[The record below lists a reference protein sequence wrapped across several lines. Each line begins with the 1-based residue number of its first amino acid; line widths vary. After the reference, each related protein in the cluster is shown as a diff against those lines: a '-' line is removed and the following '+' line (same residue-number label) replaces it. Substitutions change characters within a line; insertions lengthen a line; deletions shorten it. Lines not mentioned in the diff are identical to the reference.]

1 MKTYFV
7 NKYSASLFASI
18 VSFAVY
24 LTTMCPTVD
33 VTDAGELATVAT
45 TLGIAHPTG
54 YPLFTLLGRCVV
66 MIPLGA
72 EEIFRLNILAAIE
85 TAVAAGVF
93 LLLVMSF
100 FDASKTF
107 PARKRNPLN
116 ESEKLI
122 VAVSTSLT
130 FAFSTTVWL
139 QSTSVEVYSLHILL
153 LVLTCLFFIKGVEE
167 QMSTDSSIS
176 RFLFFFA
183 FVLGLSFTNHMT
195 TILLAPAFLYLYFSS
210 LGFRRESF
218 IRLVKLAPT
227 FCLGLSLYFYLLIR
241 SSSRPPLD
249 WGHPSTLERLIWHV
263 SGKQYQVWMFEGW
276 NLAQK
281 QLAGFFRNLPSE
293 FQWVIL
299 IILLIG
305 MFQVATSSKKLFV
318 FLMLL
323 LTTSV
328 AYAVNYQIHDINSYF
343 LLTYLALACFIAY
356 GIRSAVSLIAGNRFK
371 RSIIVG
377 LTLLLPIAQFLNNRK
392 SADSSHNTLARDVCL
407 DVLNNVE
414 QNSVVITTLWDYF
427 VSPAYYYQ
435 IVKGV
440 RRDVTIIDKSLLQNR
455 PWYFLQLERNSSW
468 LAERSRERLNS
479 FLSELG
485 KFERDEPFNYQVMM
499 AAWSN
504 LLNDIVRNS
513 LEDRLVYVDGRVD
526 GEFSPAYRKTPAG
539 FFYRLVQ
546 AGDSSNFRQIEVS
559 ATLGNNTTPV
569 FADFREYYAF
579 MLTKTAQHQVTGNKF
594 SEARETLERVLKMEP
609 GYPAAVYLRSQL
621 AQ

>member
-1 MKTYFV
+1 M
-7 NKYSASLFASI
+7 NKYSASVFVSI

-33 VTDAGELATVAT
+33 VTDAGELATAAAT
-45 TLGIAHPTG
+45 LSIAHPTG
-54 YPLFTLLGRCVV
+54 YPLFTLLGRCAV

-72 EEIFRLNILAAIE
+72 EEISRLNILAAVE

-93 LLLVMSF
+93 LLLAMSF
-100 FDASKTF
+100 IDASKTF
-107 PARKRNPLN
+107 PARKRNLLN
-116 ESEKLI
+116 ESEKLLVGI
-122 VAVSTSLT
+122 STSLT
-130 FAFSTTVWL
+130 FAFCATVWL

-167 QMSTDSSIS
+167 QMSTDSSTS

-183 FVLGLSFTNHMT
+183 FILGLSFTNHMT

-210 LGFRRESF
+210 FGFRRESF

-249 WGHPSTLERLIWHV
+249 WGHPSTFERLIWHV

-276 NLAQK
+276 SLAQK
-281 QLAGFFRNLPSE
+281 QITDFFRNLPSE

-318 FLMLL
+318 FLVLL
-323 LTTSV
+323 AITSV
-328 AYAVNYQIHDINSYF
+328 GYAANYQIHDIKPYF
-343 LLTYLALACFIAY
+343 LLAYLALACFIGY
-356 GIRSAVSLIAGNRFK
+356 GIQSVVSLFAGNRFK
-371 RSIIVG
+371 RFVIVG
-377 LTLLLPIAQFLNNRK
+377 LMLLLPIAQFLNNRK
-392 SADSSHNTLARDVCL
+392 SADSSQNTLARDVCL

-414 QNSVVITTLWDYF
+414 QNSVVITTLWDYL

-435 IVKGV
+435 IVKGI

-455 PWYFLQLERNSSW
+455 PWYFLQLEKSSSW
-468 LAERSRERLNS
+468 LSERSRERLIS

-513 LEDRLVYVDGRVD
+513 LKDRFVYVDGRVD
-526 GEFSPAYRKTPAG
+526 GEFSPAYKKIPSG
-539 FFYRLVQ
+539 FFYRMVQ
-546 AGDSSNFRQIEVS
+546 PGDSSNFRPIEVS
-559 ATLGNNTTPV
+559 TALGDNTTPV
-569 FADFREYYAF
+569 FVDFRQYYAF
-579 MLTKTAQHQVTGNKF
+579 MLTKTAQHQINGNKI
-594 SEARETLERVLKMEP
+594 SEAKKTLERVLKMEP
-609 GYPAAVYLRSQL
+609 GYPAAVYLRNQL
-621 AQ
+621 MH